1 MSSQVPFLP
10 CLPSSS
16 QVLQLLVWRTT
27 SSLVPYLRVLLSP
40 TLVLIPSRLV
50 TLASVAIPSLL
61 AQEATARSS
70 SDQQL
75 RAQPGS
81 RAFAAQHHHQH
92 HITKLPK
99 SPPSSFRLSKF
110 QTSKIKIKLYIY
122 LHIVFCSIKILMVLI
137 FFNFLI
143 LKF

>member
-1 MSSQVPFLP
+1 
-10 CLPSSS
+10 
-16 QVLQLLVWRTT
+16 
-27 SSLVPYLRVLLSP
+27 VLLSP

-99 SPPSSFRLSKF
+99 SPQSSFRLSKF
-110 QTSKIKIKLYIY
+110 QTSKIKIKLYIFTY
-122 LHIVFCSIKILMVLI
+122 CLLLYQNSYG
-137 FFNFLI
+137 FFFFLNFLI

>member
-1 MSSQVPFLP
+1 
-10 CLPSSS
+10 
-16 QVLQLLVWRTT
+16 
-27 SSLVPYLRVLLSP
+27 VLLSP
-40 TLVLIPSRLV
+40 TLVLIPSGLV

-81 RAFAAQHHHQH
+81 RAFAAQHHHHQH

-99 SPPSSFRLSKF
+99 SPHSSFRLSKF
-110 QTSKIKIKLYIY
+110 QTSKMKIKLYICTY
-122 LHIVFCSIKILMVLI
+122 CLLLYQNSYGFY
-137 FFNFLI
+137 FFYFLI
-143 LKF
+143 LNF